1 MKLKLF
7 AKNENAV
14 PTECADWRTAAA
26 GDGAVGLPNY
36 WQIHALLRSAKQFS
50 IQLPRRLVSYQRV
63 TGNLRRQ
70 TAAAATNLLQ
80 LAAKLLQIS
89 RLKAAVVVVVVVVA
103 RFPVWLSFD
112 GLLKPV

>member
-1 MKLKLF
+1 M
-7 AKNENAV
+7 
-14 PTECADWRTAAA
+14 
-26 GDGAVGLPNY
+26 
-36 WQIHALLRSAKQFS
+36 
-50 IQLPRRLVSYQRV
+50 

-89 RLKAAVVVVVVVVA
+89 RLKAAVVVVVVVIVP

>member
-1 MKLKLF
+1 MQCGL
-7 AKNENAV
+7 
-14 PTECADWRTAAA
+14 CADWRTAGA
-26 GDGAVGLPNY
+26 GDGAVGAFGLPNY
-36 WQIHALLRSAKQFS
+36 WQIHALLWSAKQFS
-50 IQLPRRLVSYQRV
+50 IQLPRRLVSLIAPQRV

-89 RLKAAVVVVVVVVA
+89 RLKAAVVVVVAVAVVP

>member
-1 MKLKLF
+1 M
-7 AKNENAV
+7 
-14 PTECADWRTAAA
+14 
-26 GDGAVGLPNY
+26 
-36 WQIHALLRSAKQFS
+36 
-50 IQLPRRLVSYQRV
+50 

-80 LAAKLLQIS
+80 LATKLLQIS
-89 RLKAAVVVVVVVVA
+89 RLKAAVVVVVVVVP

>member
-1 MKLKLF
+1 MQCGL
-7 AKNENAV
+7 
-14 PTECADWRTAAA
+14 CADWRTAGA

-36 WQIHALLRSAKQFS
+36 WQIHALLWSAKQFS
-50 IQLPRRLVSYQRV
+50 IQLPRRLVSLIAPQRV

-89 RLKAAVVVVVVVVA
+89 RLKAAVVVVVTVAAAVVVP